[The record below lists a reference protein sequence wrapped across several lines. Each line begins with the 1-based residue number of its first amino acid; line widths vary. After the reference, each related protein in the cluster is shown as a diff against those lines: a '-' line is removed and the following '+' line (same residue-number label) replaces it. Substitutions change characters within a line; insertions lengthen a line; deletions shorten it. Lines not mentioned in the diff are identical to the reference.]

1 MKETTILYLRQKRNW
16 QKSTRKHTMTLHK
29 TTYLTLALVFGAT
42 YLSAQEVKP
51 PEKTEKTVSE
61 EIEIVRPYKPVLAEA
76 VKLRRSPDLDNIKT
90 YKAKF
95 NYQITD
101 RKLELNTDIQKLQ
114 AQKVADER
122 KTELLNNYAKG
133 GFGNLGTF
141 LAEAYVGMGQDPA
154 LQAGAFFRHFGQSGK
169 LNKQDE
175 NRQQLSVFARSIGDR
190 ATLNGKLNY
199 QRHGLYFYGINENDL
214 SLNPNPERQVLNFF
228 EVEGEAISKFSP
240 DPDALSYAAKVNGYL
255 FNDRFSAKEN
265 SLTLTG
271 YLNKRIRTFNL
282 GLAASAE
289 LGSTKDRNTSVSN
302 NLLRVNPYIKIQAGG
317 VKIIA
322 GANIAQEF
330 GTSTSTRIFPAVT
343 ADFTL
348 IEDFLQ
354 VFGEVKG
361 DVNRNTL
368 KDLTDENPFLNNNIF
383 IKNSVEKLSISGG
396 IKGTGGPGFGYK
408 ARFYS
413 KQITDMP
420 LFVNNFASFNKFDVI
435 YDFGTTKIIGLEGE
449 LSVQV
454 SDNLKWT
461 GKLNME
467 EYDAGAERESYF
479 KPQMRLSSNFMYV
492 FNKKFTFDASVA
504 IQDDSKAKVFSV
516 NPLNPDGT
524 YPATPDFANET
535 VVTVKGFVDLG
546 LGANYKINNKFS
558 AFAKANNILN
568 TNYSRFLYYRL
579 NGFNIFGGLTYSF

>member
-1 MKETTILYLRQKRNW
+1 MNFN
-16 QKSTRKHTMTLHK
+16 K
-29 TTYLTLALVFGAT
+29 TTYLTLALIFGAGI
-42 YLSAQEVKP
+42 LHAQEVKP

-95 NYQITD
+95 SYQLTD

-122 KTELLNNYAKG
+122 KAELFNNYVKG
-133 GFGNLGTF
+133 GLGNLGTF

-154 LQAGAFFRHFGQSGK
+154 LQTGVFFRHFGQSGK

-199 QRHGLYFYGINENDL
+199 QRNGLYFYGIDENNPT
-214 SLNPNPERQVLNFF
+214 LNPNPERQTLNFF
-228 EVEGEAISKFSP
+228 ELEGEAISKFSP
-240 DPDALSYAAKVNGYL
+240 DPDAFSYAGKVNAYM

-271 YLNKRIRTFNL
+271 YLNKRISSFNL

-289 LGSTKDRNTSVSN
+289 MGKTKDLSTDVSN
-302 NLLRVNPYIKIQAGG
+302 NLLRVNPYIKLQAGG

-322 GANIAQEF
+322 GANITQEF
-330 GTSTSTRIFPAVT
+330 GTNSSTRIFPAVT

-348 IEDFLQ
+348 IPDFLQ
-354 VFGEVKG
+354 VFGEIKG

-368 KDLTDENPFLNNNIF
+368 KELTDENPFLNSNIF
-383 IKNSVEKLSISGG
+383 IRNSVEKLSISGG

-413 KQITDMP
+413 RQISDMP
-420 LFVNNFASFNKFDVI
+420 LFVNNFGAFNKFDVI
-435 YDFGTTKIIGLEGE
+435 YDFGTTKIMGLEGE

-467 EYDAGAERESYF
+467 DYKAGAEKESYF
-479 KPQMRLSSNFMYV
+479 KPQLRVSSNLMFVY
-492 FNKKFTFDASVA
+492 NKKLTFDASVA
-504 IQDDSKAKVFSV
+504 IQDDSKAKVFTA

-524 YPATPDFANET
+524 YPPVPDFANEN
-535 VVTVKGFVDLG
+535 VVNVKGFVDLG

>member
-1 MKETTILYLRQKRNW
+1 MAFN
-16 QKSTRKHTMTLHK
+16 K
-29 TTYLTLALVFGAT
+29 TTYIIIGLALGTFT
-42 YLSAQEVKP
+42 LHAQDVKP
-51 PEKTEKTVSE
+51 PERTEKTVSE
-61 EIEIVRPYKPVLAEA
+61 EIEIIRPYKPVLAEA
-76 VKLRRSPDLDNIKT
+76 VKLRRSPDLDNLKT

-95 NYQITD
+95 SYQLTD

-122 KTELLNNYAKG
+122 RAELFNNYVKG

-154 LQAGAFFRHFGQSGK
+154 LQTGAFFRHFGQSGK

-190 ATLNGKLNY
+190 ATLNGKVNY
-199 QRHGLYFYGINENDL
+199 QRHGLYFYGINEADPT
-214 SLNPNPERQVLNFF
+214 LNPNPERQAFNFF
-228 EVEGEAISKFSP
+228 ELEGEAISKFTP
-240 DPDALSYAAKVNGYL
+240 DQDAFSYAAKVNGYL

-265 SLTLTG
+265 SLALTG
-271 YLNKRIRTFNL
+271 YLNKRISSFNL

-289 LGSTKDRNTSVSN
+289 LGKTKDLATEISN
-302 NLLRVNPYIKIQAGG
+302 NLLRVNPYIKLQAGG

-322 GANIAQEF
+322 GANIVQEF
-330 GTSTSTRIFPAVT
+330 GSNTSTRIFPAAT

-348 IEDFLQ
+348 IPDFLQ

-368 KDLTDENPFLNNNIF
+368 KDFTDENPFLNNNIF

-420 LFVNNFASFNKFDVI
+420 LFVNNFGAFNKFDVI
-435 YDFGTTKIIGLEGE
+435 YDFGTTKILGLEGE
-449 LSVQV
+449 LTVQV

-467 EYDAGAERESYF
+467 DYNAGAEKESYF
-479 KPQMRLSSNFMYV
+479 KPQLRLSSNFMFV
-492 FNKKFTFDASVA
+492 FDKKLTFDASVA
-504 IQDDSKAKVFSV
+504 IQDDSKAKVFTT
-516 NPLNPDGT
+516 NPQNPDGT
-524 YPATPDFANET
+524 YPPIPDFNNET
-535 VVTVKGFVDLG
+535 IVNVKGFVDLG
-546 LGANYKINNKFS
+546 VGANYKINNKFS

-568 TNYSRFLYYRL
+568 TDYSKFLYYRL